1 MVVVVQQADF
11 DLNQEYQTLIEGNQ
25 TDGAVV
31 TFCGLVRDFNQG
43 HEIIGLTLEHYPAMT
58 LKALEKIETEARERW
73 TLGRVTIIHRVGDLD
88 LGDQIVFVGV
98 SSRHRKDAYAASQFI
113 MDTLKT
119 DAPFWKKE
127 RTTTGP
133 RWVESEMR

>member
-1 MVVVVQQADF
+1 MIRVQQQDF
-11 DLNQEYQTLIEGNQ
+11 DLSAEYSKLIKDNQ

-43 HEIIGLTLEHYPAMT
+43 HDIKGLTLEHYPAMT
-58 LKALEKIETEARERW
+58 QKALEKIEATAREKW
-73 TLGRVTIIHRVGDLD
+73 ALGRVTIIHRVGALD

-98 SSRHRKDAYAASQFI
+98 TSRHRKDAYAASQFI

-119 DAPFWKKE
+119 EAPFWKKE
-127 RTTTGP
+127 RTSQGE
-133 RWVESEMR
+133 RWVESEML

>member
-1 MVVVVQQADF
+1 MISVQEQDF
-11 DLNQEYQTLIEGNQ
+11 DLSDEYQKLVADNQ

-43 HEIIGLTLEHYPAMT
+43 HDIKGLTLEHYPAMT
-58 LKALEKIETEARERW
+58 LKALEKIEAQARENW
-73 TLGRVTIIHRVGDLD
+73 SLGRVTIIHRVGALD

-98 SSRHRKDAYAASQFI
+98 TSRHRKDAYSASQFI

-127 RTTTGP
+127 RTSEGE
-133 RWVESEMR
+133 RWVESEMF